1 MLTHNEL
8 FYVCSLRRVYVA
20 ENNLRTRASY
30 MRSSGD
36 NLKTAEIASRST
48 YDSSS
53 LLDVI
58 LRFYSNLGTKHSTM
72 LPDVSG

>member
-1 MLTHNEL
+1 
-8 FYVCSLRRVYVA
+8 
-20 ENNLRTRASY
+20 

-36 NLKTAEIASRST
+36 NLKTAEIANRST

-53 LLDVI
+53 LLDVM
-58 LRFYSNLGTKHSTM
+58 LRFCSNLGTKHSTIDM